1 LYEGDVEVMETEIQL
16 LKNHT
21 DEPTKKM
28 LQRLVEHK
36 RKFEAYKRKC
46 FNAQFITFVLLMG
59 FIVYL
64 YTFIIKPTGG
74 QLDMFFHLM
83 FDGTY
88 HVLMVLLIA
97 GGYATAQ
104 YYKKK
109 EDKAETEF
117 NNLRS
122 EIIRKSPELWPQP
135 TQWEKRHEVFSMMK
149 NEFDINLFHESK

>member
-1 LYEGDVEVMETEIQL
+1 VVIIETRIQL
-16 LKNHT
+16 LNGHT

-28 LQRLVEHK
+28 LHHLVE
-36 RKFEAYKRKC
+36 RKNKLETYKNKC
-46 FNAQFITFVLLMG
+46 FRAQFITFILLMG

-64 YTFIIKPTGG
+64 YAFIIKPTGG
-74 QLDMFFHLM
+74 QLEVIFHTL

-88 HVLMVLLIA
+88 HILVVLLIV

-109 EDKAETEF
+109 EEKAETEYH
-117 NNLRS
+117 NLRC
-122 EIIRKSPELWPQP
+122 EVIRKSTELWPQP
-135 TQWEKRHEVFSMMK
+135 IQWQKRHEVFSMMK